1 MATNHDDD
9 ADVFGL
15 NDAGGGDAS
24 NAQEGDAAAGAAEVH
39 GGLDFGSLDFD
50 SIQEQGGDVAP
61 PVDEGAGATA
71 PQPNGAESPDA
82 VASGGGAQLVEGGQ
96 LTEPDAGPG
105 TLPTAPLAAATSEGA
120 RAVGRRGCGDAA
132 GCAGLVLSGL
142 WRCGC
147 GDAALDC
154 GNRCGMR

>member
-1 MATNHDDD
+1 MATNHDDA
-9 ADVFGL
+9 ADVLGL
-15 NDAGGGDAS
+15 NAGGGGDAS

-39 GGLDFGSLDFD
+39 GSLDFGSLDFD

-61 PVDEGAGATA
+61 PVEEGAGPTA
-71 PQPNGAESPDA
+71 PQPNGAVSPDA

-105 TLPTAPLAAATSEGA
+105 TLPNAPLAAATREGA
-120 RAVGRRGCGDAA
+120 RAVGRCGCADAA
-132 GCAGLVLSGL
+132 GCAGRVLSGL
-142 WRCGC
+142 RRCGC

-154 GNRCGMR
+154 GSRCGMR